1 MLLDSYKMKLISR
14 TKPSKENS
22 FTQRVEKYKLF
33 NLVETLYRPKLPQ
46 K

>member
-1 MLLDSYKMKLISR
+1 MLLYFYKMKLISR
-14 TKPSKENS
+14 TKPSRENS
-22 FTQRVEKYKLF
+22 FTQKVEKYKLF